1 MNGADIS
8 QLGNNAALTGS
19 PASGYNRGVPGI
31 GGPHIFLPRQGMF
44 ISTRPCWTVHM
55 DALLSTDQQDRRL
68 LLQGGDPVNYLLK
81 RMRIG

>member
-1 MNGADIS
+1 
-8 QLGNNAALTGS
+8 
-19 PASGYNRGVPGI
+19 
-31 GGPHIFLPRQGMF
+31 
-44 ISTRPCWTVHM
+44 M

>member
-1 MNGADIS
+1 
-8 QLGNNAALTGS
+8 
-19 PASGYNRGVPGI
+19 
-31 GGPHIFLPRQGMF
+31 MF